1 MSPVTFMSTAENG
14 YKMYKKSSI
23 GSKKDIIPSIS
34 SFTKNVEYGSSTK
47 NTRFIYPPL
56 TPSISKSS
64 TASAHQNGIIPN
76 SKQGASKRT
85 DSISNYMD
93 IPAQPD
99 PHGPAIIYG
108 VESEELEEINDAYN
122 DLVMDL
128 GLSKEREDDLEEI
141 VPSCGPLLVIE
152 YLVYKMEIFW
162 SKSSSNVNNAG
173 KVY

>member
-1 MSPVTFMSTAENG
+1 MSPATLMSTSENG

-23 GSKKDIIPSIS
+23 VSKKDMIPSIS
-34 SFTKNVEYGSSTK
+34 SLTKNQEYAHSSK

-56 TPSISKSS
+56 SPNN
-64 TASAHQNGIIPN
+64 ANLHQNGIIPN
-76 SKQGASKRT
+76 SKYGASKR
-85 DSISNYMD
+85 IHSNFNSKYMD
-93 IPAQPD
+93 IPSQTD

-128 GLSKEREDDLEEI
+128 GLSKEREDDFEEI

-162 SKSSSNVNNAG
+162 SKSSSNVSNVGA
-173 KVY
+173 VY